1 MKKLISLCNKQFILN
16 LNIKRKMMK
25 KGKLVIL
32 LSVLL
37 MLGGLNGFSQDPPP
51 PPPPASHGQTTNQQS
66 GGSAPLG
73 SGIALLLAMG
83 AAYGARKVYSFSK
96 NKREKEE

>member
-1 MKKLISLCNKQFILN
+1 MYKLISLCNEQFILN
-16 LNIKRKMMK
+16 LNINRKMMK
-25 KGKLVIL
+25 KGKLIIL

-51 PPPPASHGQTTNQQS
+51 LPPASHGETANQPR

-83 AAYGARKVYSFSK
+83 AAYGARKVYTFSK

>member
-1 MKKLISLCNKQFILN
+1 MKKLISLFKEQFILN
-16 LNIKRKMMK
+16 LNINRKMMK
-25 KGKLVIL
+25 KGKLIIL

-51 PPPPASHGQTTNQQS
+51 PPANHGQTTNQQS

-83 AAYGARKVYSFSK
+83 AAYGARKVYTFSK

>member
-1 MKKLISLCNKQFILN
+1 MKKLISLFNKQFILN
-16 LNIKRKMMK
+16 LNINRKMMK
-25 KGKLVIL
+25 KGRLIIL

-51 PPPPASHGQTTNQQS
+51 PPANHGQTTDQQS

-83 AAYGARKVYSFSK
+83 AAYGARKVYTFSK